1 MENISELHQKLSCFN
16 TNDGYN
22 VLDISGKKS
31 GKKYVDGIKEGF
43 KMNGSNLTKV
53 KRDDLEKIY
62 DYYDED
68 KYKAAGEMFIY
79 LTLCPKFMFEWKQL
93 YVDLLQN
100 GPPDII
106 VQTLNRIIAIGIRKK
121 DKVVTRIAK
130 DIFHKITKTLLL
142 QYKSVDKFTKY
153 QRLLNSSIDERVIF
167 SSNLS
172 LPFQLKHAENTTIK
186 IGEYVI

>member
-1 MENISELHQKLSCFN
+1 MENISELHKTLSCFN
-16 TNDGYN
+16 TNDGYT
-22 VLDISGKKS
+22 VLDTQKTGREHLTRI
-31 GKKYVDGIKEGF
+31 
-43 KMNGSNLTKV
+43 SNLTEV

-100 GPPDII
+100 GSPDII
-106 VQTLNRIIAIGIRKK
+106 LQTLNRIIAIGIRKE
-121 DKVVTRIAK
+121 DKVVTNIAK
-130 DIFHKITKTLLL
+130 HILSRITNTLPLKYKTI
-142 QYKSVDKFTKY
+142 DKYTKY
-153 QRLLNSSIDERVIF
+153 QGFNNSINIDEHLIF

-172 LPFQLKHAENTTIK
+172 LQLTKPAEIE
-186 IGEYVI
+186 IGK

>member
-53 KRDDLEKIY
+53 KRVDLEKIY

-100 GPPDII
+100 GSPDII
-106 VQTLNRIIAIGIRKK
+106 LQTLKRIIAIGIRKE
-121 DKVVTRIAK
+121 DKVVTNIAK
-130 DIFHKITKTLLL
+130 HILSRITNTLPLKYKTI
-142 QYKSVDKFTKY
+142 DKYTKY
-153 QRLLNSSIDERVIF
+153 QGFNNNISIDDF
-167 SSNLS
+167 
-172 LPFQLKHAENTTIK
+172 FQQPLTSTNKTC
-186 IGEYVI
+186 